1 VRRMHNAEHAEGGK
15 APVVELDLRPAVA
28 RLDLRPAVATPDGGG
43 RVACCL
49 RFNAARGLVV
59 AETY

>member
-1 VRRMHNAEHAEGGK
+1 MHNAEHAEGGK
-15 APVVELDLRPAVA
+15 APVA

-49 RFNAARGLVV
+49 RFSAARGLVV
-59 AETY
+59 VETY